1 MKAMVLTEFGGPFE
15 LRDLPIPAV
24 GKRDVR
30 IKVAAC
36 GVGLT
41 LKHIREGQSRWITV
55 PRVMGHEVGGVVDAV
70 GAEVANCAPGDRV
83 AVYLYLTCGDCR
95 YCVTGRESLCVVR
108 GGSVGTA
115 IDGGFAEYMT
125 VPARNV
131 IAIPD
136 GVGFADAGVGADAIS
151 TPWHVATERANIKPN
166 DLVLVIGAAGGL
178 GIHMVQV
185 AKAFGARVIGSDVA
199 DDRLAAARQYGA
211 DETINVREEDP
222 VEAVMRLTGGG
233 GVDVVVDTIGSGA
246 TMPVTIA
253 SLARGG
259 TAVQLGHY
267 EGDDSK
273 VEFDVAQLRHGR
285 TFTSVSYCTRQH
297 VREGFE
303 LMRRGLVRAAVLQ
316 TYPLEELNEAMELVE
331 QSALIGRTAVILD

>member
-1 MKAMVLTEFGGPFE
+1 MRAMVLTEFGGSME
-15 LRDLPIPAV
+15 LQDLPIPEV
-24 GKRDVR
+24 GPRDVR

-41 LKHIREGQSRWITV
+41 LKHIRQGESRWITV

-70 GAEVANCAPGDRV
+70 GAEVSSCAPGARV
-83 AVYLYLTCGDCR
+83 AVYLYLTCGDCKF
-95 YCVTGRESLCVVR
+95 CVTGRESLCVVR

-115 IDGGFAEYMT
+115 IDGGFAEYLT

-136 GVGFADAGVGADAIS
+136 GVGFAEAGVGADAVS
-151 TPWHVATERANIKPN
+151 TPWHVATERARIKPN

-185 AKAFGARVIGSDVA
+185 AKAFGARVIGTDVA
-199 DDRLAAARQYGA
+199 DDRLTVVREYGA
-211 DETINVREEDP
+211 DQTINVLDEDP
-222 VEAVMRLTGGG
+222 IDAVMRLTGDA
-233 GVDVVVDTIGSGA
+233 GVDVAVDTVGSGT
-246 TMPVTIA
+246 TMPVAIG

-267 EGDDSK
+267 SGDDSK

-316 TYPLEELNEAMELVE
+316 TYPLEQLNEAMALVE
-331 QSALIGRTAVILD
+331 ESALIGRTAVVLD